1 MNSMDRKKKFRRVS
15 VILMMLLFLIVY
27 CPLSIQANA
36 ADNKY
41 EKEKELEYVNGQLLK
56 MYEKANEWYHLA
68 LAIAI
73 PCLIVKFAS
82 YGIQI
87 VGALFLSRGEFQMD
101 KIKRDILFTL
111 MAVAV
116 LCLLPSIMTWAKSLV
131 ESKAWSKGVT
141 ILPHGGGWL

>member
-1 MNSMDRKKKFRRVS
+1 MNGMDRKKKFKRVS
-15 VILMMLLFLIVY
+15 VILMMLLFLVVY

-36 ADNKY
+36 ADNKS
-41 EKEKELEYVNGQLLK
+41 EKEEELEYVNGQILE
-56 MYEKANEWYHLA
+56 MYKKANEWHHLV

-73 PCLIVKFAS
+73 PCLIVKFAA

-101 KIKRDILFTL
+101 KIKRDILFNL

-116 LCLLPSIMTWAKSLV
+116 LCLLPKIMSWAYDLV
-131 ESKAWSKGVT
+131 EGSAWNAAAIV
-141 ILPHGGGWL
+141 PYGGGWG